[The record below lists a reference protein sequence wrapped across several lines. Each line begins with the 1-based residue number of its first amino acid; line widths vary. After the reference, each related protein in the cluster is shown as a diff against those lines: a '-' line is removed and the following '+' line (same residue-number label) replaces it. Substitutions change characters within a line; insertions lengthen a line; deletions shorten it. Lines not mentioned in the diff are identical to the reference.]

1 MGWWRLAIE
10 RVAWKRVQK
19 VRMTDVHGRSRR
31 RRQGNGERGMN
42 FFIFFNLVTSRTSS
56 GAVDGAVESAMAG
69 KLRTKKEKVMMTKVD
84 G

>member
-1 MGWWRLAIE
+1 ME
-10 RVAWKRVQK
+10 REEWGEGREKNSK
-19 VRMTDVHGRSRR
+19 VEVVREIDRFFFFK
-31 RRQGNGERGMN
+31 